1 MTKTE
6 MTKLVRSM
14 GANENTV
21 SAMENAYEMGVE
33 FERARCERILREWI
47 NSLSSEPEMEGILK
61 DIQNG
66 ATYP

>member
-1 MTKTE
+1 MTKQE
-6 MTKLVRSM
+6 MRKLVRSM
-14 GANENTV
+14 GVNENTV

-33 FERARCERILREWI
+33 FERARCERVLLEWI
-47 NSLSSEPEMEGILK
+47 NSPSSEPEMEGILK

>member
-1 MTKTE
+1 MTKQE